1 MFTRTA
7 RSLAPAA
14 ALALG
19 AAALTGCT
27 ADRHTF
33 SSTPMVPRS
42 VDVTYIQSGET
53 AWSYDIPAGQK
64 LTLEFTR
71 PGQFNGFKVPRTP
84 AEGMKWYTSDLG
96 AGNDVSGHPGKSG
109 ASESGEIDLTG
120 EPVQINVRLRD
131 VDVPDET
138 PAPIEVVPPPPPAVE
153 VEEENDAVP
162 PPPAMEEE
170 PMVEE
175 AAVMEEA
182 TDEIADTA
190 EEAADAMAIETEEA
204 VEATEEAVE
213 EAADEM
219 TK

>member
-7 RSLAPAA
+7 RFFAPAA

-33 SSTPMVPRS
+33 SSTPMAPKS
-42 VDVTYIQSGET
+42 VDLTYIQSGET

-71 PGQFNGFKVPRTP
+71 DGQFSGFSVPNTP
-84 AEGMKWYTSDLG
+84 AESMKWYTSDLNE
-96 AGNDVSGHPGKSG
+96 GNDMSGHPGKSG
-109 ASESGEIDLTG
+109 ASESGEIELTG
-120 EPVQINVRLRD
+120 EPVQINLRLRSAD
-131 VDVPDET
+131 APDDT
-138 PAPIEVVPPPPPAVE
+138 PAPIEVVPPPPAVE
-153 VEEENDAVP
+153 EVVVEEAEVVP
-162 PPPAMEEE
+162 PPPVVEEAPMVEEAPAVEE

-175 AAVMEEA
+175 PVMEEA
-182 TDEIADTA
+182 AAEEVV
-190 EEAADAMAIETEEA
+190 EEAA
-204 VEATEEAVE
+204 E

-219 TK
+219 SK